1 MPKAAQRGPPAIP
14 SQPQGSRSSR
24 WMCWTRRPPTP
35 ESGPHSPPGRSEH
48 PLPAS
53 PRPPGGSPTFFI
65 AETASCGSRRRG
77 VQEPRLCA
85 GNMASE
91 DPRPGLPR
99 GAGAP
104 RAPIER
110 QRPGSY
116 RAGSGRRRPRSGVP
130 GSPPGAPRPAPSPP
144 DAACG
149 SGRGRSPVVG
159 VTLSSAGESSML
171 APSRRGPHPSRPGPH
186 SHLGKGAGGRQLIS
200 SLHGVCGR
208 VLNSPRLITGASDF
222 CLASEG
228 VVGTPGSFCL
238 LIRPRLRC

>member
-1 MPKAAQRGPPAIP
+1 
-14 SQPQGSRSSR
+14 
-24 WMCWTRRPPTP
+24 MCWTRRPPTP

-48 PLPAS
+48 SLPAS
-53 PRPPGGSPTFFI
+53 PRPPGGSSTFFI
-65 AETASCGSRRRG
+65 AETSQPTGAGFRRG
-77 VQEPRLCA
+77 GCALGTWPRRT
-85 GNMASE
+85 
-91 DPRPGLPR
+91 PRPGLPR

-116 RAGSGRRRPRSGVP
+116 RAGSGCRRPRSGVP

-228 VVGTPGSFCL
+228 GVGTPGSFCL
-238 LIRPRLRC
+238 LIRPRLRR